1 MKNTTSQT
9 IRLSLLFA
17 LLLVTSKSF
26 STTPPATDYSR
37 FIFTDQNVNITCIN
51 TNGDASMFAV
61 SVTTDTL
68 GRITNSPTG
77 ENKRYDMGQS
87 SFGAVPPDG
96 TPVTLSG
103 RFGDDMY
110 DRSSTNTY
118 VQYLRNGRRI
128 VPVTI
133 TNIESYLTLPFSVQ
147 ITDGTATDATVKG
160 YVTRSFYS
168 YGTAFFDRRGALVR
182 GASTDGPYYTYDG
195 GIAYDGKI
203 GALDN

>member
-1 MKNTTSQT
+1 MKNKTSLPV
-9 IRLSLLFA
+9 RFSLLFA
-17 LLLVTSKSF
+17 LILVASKSL
-26 STTPPATDYSR
+26 STTPPATDYSG

-61 SVTTDTL
+61 SVSTDSA

-77 ENKRYDMGQS
+77 ENKRYDMGQA

-96 TPVTLSG
+96 TRVTLSG
-103 RFGDDMY
+103 RFGYDMY
-110 DRSSTNTY
+110 DRSATNTY
-118 VQYLRNGRRI
+118 VEFIRNGRRV

-147 ITDGTATDATVKG
+147 ITDGTAPDATVKG
-160 YVTRSFYS
+160 YVTRSFYIFGS
-168 YGTAFFDRRGALVR
+168 AYFDRRGALVR
-182 GASTDGPYYTYDG
+182 SASTDGPYYTYDG
-195 GIAYDGKI
+195 GIAYEGKV